1 MRKTKVICT
10 LGPATDDEAV
20 LRELMLS
27 GMDGA
32 RFNFSHQE
40 HSAHQK
46 RFETVSRMRREM
58 GLYVATILDTRGPE
72 IRLGKFAAGKV
83 TLEKGAT
90 FVLTTRDVPGDASIA
105 SITYADLP
113 RDIRPGATVLIDD
126 GLVEMTVS
134 DVTDTD
140 IVCKVKNTGVV
151 SNSKGINVPGT
162 RLSMPFISKRDRDDI
177 IFGIHT
183 GFDFIAASFTRS
195 AEDIL
200 ELRRLLDEYDCNTIN
215 IIAKIENADGVRN
228 IDEILRVAD
237 GIMVARGDMGVEIP
251 LEDVPVMQK
260 MMIRKAYM
268 QGKQVITATQMLD
281 SMMNNPRPTR
291 AEAADVANAIYD
303 GTSAIMLSGETA
315 AGKYPVEA
323 LRTMVRIATRAEQ
336 AMDYRK
342 AFYAR
347 QMDDSTDVTNAISH
361 ATCTTAHDLGAAAIV
376 TVTKSGKTARMI
388 SKYRPGCDIIG
399 CSTSAHVCRQLNM
412 SWGVRPLIIQERTE
426 TDALFEHA
434 VDSAEAAGYLK
445 SGELVVVTA
454 GIPLGMSGTTN
465 MLKVHVAGHI
475 LASGVGVGE
484 GGVCGRLCVC
494 QTEEEVAQTFH
505 AGDILVVHHTTNAM
519 MPLLRQAQAIVA
531 EEAGLNSHAAITG
544 MALGLPVLIGVA
556 NATCVL
562 HSGAVVQV
570 DAMRGVVASAGCPA
584 AEEEKAK

>member
-1 MRKTKVICT
+1 MRKTKIICT
-10 LGPATDDEAV
+10 LGPSTDDEGV
-20 LRELMLS
+20 LREMMLS
-27 GMDGA
+27 GMDCA
-32 RFNFSHQE
+32 RFNFSHQD
-40 HSAHQK
+40 HAGHK
-46 RFETVSRMRREM
+46 ARFDAVVRMRREM

-72 IRLGKFAAGKV
+72 IRVGKFAKGKV
-83 TLEKGAT
+83 YLEKGST
-90 FVLTTRDVPGDASIA
+90 FVLTTREVPGDENIV
-105 SITYADLP
+105 SITYQDLP
-113 RDIRPGATVLIDD
+113 RDIKPGATVLIDD

-134 DVTDTD
+134 EVSDTD
-140 IVCKVKNTGVV
+140 IICKVKNSGAV
-151 SNSKGINVPGT
+151 SDSKGINVPGT
-162 RLSMPFISKRDRDDI
+162 KLTMPFISARDREDI
-177 IFGIHT
+177 IFGIQT

-200 ELRRLLDEYDCNTIN
+200 EMRRVLDEFDCNTIN

-268 QGKQVITATQMLD
+268 SGKQVITATQMLE

-323 LRTMVRIATRAEQ
+323 LKTMVRIATRAER
-336 AMDYRK
+336 AIDYRR
-342 AFYAR
+342 AFSAWD
-347 QMDDSTDVTNAISH
+347 MDNTSDVTNAISH
-361 ATCTTAHDLGAAAIV
+361 ATCTTANDLGAAAIV

-388 SKYRPGCDIIG
+388 SKYRPVCPIIG

-412 SWGVRPLIIQERTE
+412 SWGVTPLIIEERTQ

-434 VDSAEAAGYLK
+434 VDTAEAQGLLK
-445 SGELVVVTA
+445 SGDLVVVTA

-475 LASGVGVGE
+475 LASGRGIGE
-484 GGVCGRLCVC
+484 ATVHGRLCVC
-494 QTEEEVAQTFH
+494 QTEEEVQDNFRN
-505 AGDILVVHHTTNAM
+505 GDILVVPRTTNGM
-519 MPLLRQAQAIVA
+519 LPLLRHATAIIT
-531 EEAGLNSHAAITG
+531 EEEGMNSHGAIAG
-544 MALGLPVLIGVA
+544 MAMGLPVIVGVQ
-556 NATCVL
+556 NATRIL
-562 HSGAVVQV
+562 KT
-570 DAMRGVVASAGCPA
+570 GVVVTMDAQHGVVSCVSNCPLP
-584 AEEEKAK
+584 EKK